1 MIITINSIFEKRQP
15 GESYKSNESASFRF
29 WCCYYTFVSTHP
41 QNFCTFATQHLI
53 PPMEQYFI
61 IDFDSTFTQVEA
73 LDELARISLKNHP
86 DREAIYKQIED
97 LTNASM
103 EGRLSFTES
112 LQARVKLLCANR
124 DHLKMLITHLKK
136 KVSTSFSR
144 NTMFFKN
151 HQDEVLIVS
160 GGFKEFIIP
169 VVTEYHIKKE
179 NIYANTF
186 VFDEDGNIV
195 GYDKENPLSQ
205 EGGKVKL
212 LKELNLQGDIYG
224 IGDGYSDFQ
233 LKESGMIK
241 KFFAFTENIERK
253 SVAEKADH
261 ITPSFDEF
269 LYINKLPRAIS
280 YPKNRIKCLIV
291 GQVDEEALA
300 QMKREGYNLRHRDNI
315 EEKYLDEAGV
325 LFCDEANLPKP
336 EQLANA
342 GRLKVIGCFGR
353 VSRKLA
359 EAACEKGIIIFDDPK
374 ANPRN
379 VDFIPRRVL
388 AFMNEGKTHMSCNF
402 PDLQPPRINNAH
414 RLIHI
419 HKNVPGILAQINE
432 VFANHNINIVGEFLV
447 TNPQIGYVITD
458 VNTGYDT
465 IVLNELKAIEQTIKF
480 RLLY

>member
-1 MIITINSIFEKRQP
+1 MGQ
-15 GESYKSNESASFRF
+15 
-29 WCCYYTFVSTHP
+29 YY
-41 QNFCTFATQHLI
+41 
-53 PPMEQYFI
+53 I

-73 LDELARISLKNHP
+73 LDELARISLKSHP
-86 DREAIYKQIED
+86 DREKIYQQIED
-97 LTNASM
+97 LTNAAM
-103 EGRLSFTES
+103 EGKLSFTDS
-112 LQARVKLLCANR
+112 LEGRVKLLQANR
-124 DHLKMLITHLKK
+124 DHLKQLITHLKK

-144 NTMFFKN
+144 NTVFFKN
-151 HQDEVLIVS
+151 HQNEVLIVS
-160 GGFKEFIIP
+160 GGFKEFITP
-169 VVTEYHIKKE
+169 VVTEYHIRKE

-186 VFDEDGNIV
+186 EFDADGNIV
-195 GYDKENPLSQ
+195 GYDRTNPLSQ

-212 LKELNLQGDIYG
+212 LKELKLEGDIYG

-280 YPKNRIKCLIV
+280 YPKNRIKCLVV
-291 GQVDEEALA
+291 GHIDEEALL
-300 QMKREGYNLRHRDNI
+300 QMRREGYNIRQKDTI
-315 EEKYLDEAGV
+315 EDKYLQEAGI
-325 LFCDEANLPKP
+325 LFCDEANQPSP
-336 EQLANA
+336 EQLENA

-353 VSRKLA
+353 VSSRKISD
-359 EAACEKGIIIFDDPK
+359 AAGENGIIIFDDPK
-374 ANPRN
+374 HNPRN
-379 VDFIPRRVL
+379 VDFIPKRVI
-388 AFMNEGKTHMSCNF
+388 AFMNEGKTHTSCNF

-419 HKNVPGILAQINE
+419 HKNVPGILAKINE
-432 VFANHNINIVGEFLV
+432 VFARHNINIVGEFLV

-458 VNTGYDT
+458 VNAGYDQQ
-465 IVLNELKAIEQTIKF
+465 VLNELKDIEHTIKF

>member
-1 MIITINSIFEKRQP
+1 MS
-15 GESYKSNESASFRF
+15 
-29 WCCYYTFVSTHP
+29 
-41 QNFCTFATQHLI
+41 
-53 PPMEQYFI
+53 QYFI

-86 DREAIYKQIED
+86 DRENIYQQIED

-103 EGRLSFTES
+103 EGRLSFSQS
-112 LQARVKLLCANR
+112 LENRVKLLQANR
-124 DHLKMLITHLKK
+124 EHLKLLISHLKK

-144 NTMFFKN
+144 NTIFFKN

-186 VFDEDGNIV
+186 VFDDDGNIV
-195 GYDKENPLSQ
+195 GYDRENPLSQ
-205 EGGKVKL
+205 EGGKVIL
-212 LKELNLQGDIYG
+212 LKELKLEGDIYG

-280 YPKNRIKCLIV
+280 YPKNRIKCLVV
-291 GQVDEEALA
+291 GDIEEEALA
-300 QMKREGYNLRHRDNI
+300 QMRKEGYNLRVRETI
-315 EEKYLDEAGV
+315 EEKYLEEAGI
-325 LFCDEANLPKP
+325 LFCDEQNQPSP
-336 EQLANA
+336 EQIMHA
-342 GRLKVIGCFGR
+342 GRLKVIGCFGK
-353 VSRKLA
+353 VNRKLS
-359 EAACEKGIIIFDDPK
+359 EAACDNGVIVFDDPK
-374 ANPRN
+374 HNPRN
-379 VDFIPRRVL
+379 DDFLPKRVI
-388 AFMNEGKTHMSCNF
+388 AFMNEGKTHTSCNF
-402 PDLQPPRINNAH
+402 PDLQPPRISNAH

-419 HKNVPGILAQINE
+419 HKNVPGILAKINE
-432 VFANHNINIVGEFLV
+432 IFARHNINIVGEFLV

-458 VNTGYDT
+458 VNTGYDPE
-465 IVLNELKAIEQTIKF
+465 ILNELKAIEHTIKF

>member
-1 MIITINSIFEKRQP
+1 MD
-15 GESYKSNESASFRF
+15 
-29 WCCYYTFVSTHP
+29 
-41 QNFCTFATQHLI
+41 
-53 PPMEQYFI
+53 QYFI

-86 DREAIYKQIED
+86 DREKIYQQIDD

-103 EGRLSFTES
+103 EGRLSFTQS
-112 LQARVKLLCANR
+112 LEARVKLLQANR
-124 DHLKMLITHLKK
+124 DHLKQLITHLKK
-136 KVSTSFSR
+136 KVSISFSR
-144 NTMFFKN
+144 NTIFFKN

-186 VFDEDGNIV
+186 VFDDEGNIV
-195 GYDKENPLSQ
+195 GYDRENPLSQ

-212 LKELNLQGDIYG
+212 LRQMNLEGEIFG

-233 LKESGMIK
+233 LKESGLIK

-280 YPKNRIKCLIV
+280 YPKNRIKCLVV
-291 GQVDEEALA
+291 GDIEEEALA
-300 QMKREGYNLRHRDNI
+300 QMRKEGYNIRQRESI
-315 EEKYLDEAGV
+315 EEKYLQEAGI
-325 LFCDEANLPKP
+325 LFCDEENQPTP
-336 EQLANA
+336 EQLQNA
-342 GRLKVIGCFGR
+342 GRLKVIGIFGKIN
-353 VSRKLA
+353 SRKLA
-359 EAACEKGIIIFDDPK
+359 EVACENGIIIFDDPK
-374 ANPRN
+374 HNPRHD
-379 VDFIPRRVL
+379 DFIPKRVM
-388 AFMNEGKTHMSCNF
+388 AFMNEGKTHTSCNF

-419 HKNVPGILAQINE
+419 HKNVPGILAKIND
-432 VFANHNINIVGEFLV
+432 VFARHNINIVGEFLV

-458 VNTGYDT
+458 VDAGYDT
-465 IVLNELKAIEQTIKF
+465 EVLNELKAIEQTIKF

>member
-1 MIITINSIFEKRQP
+1 MHNQI
-15 GESYKSNESASFRF
+15 
-29 WCCYYTFVSTHP
+29 
-41 QNFCTFATQHLI
+41 
-53 PPMEQYFI
+53 MDQYFI

-86 DREAIYKQIED
+86 DREKIYEQIEE

-103 EGRLSFTES
+103 EGRLSFTQS
-112 LQARVKLLCANR
+112 LEARVKLLEANR
-124 DHLKMLITHLKK
+124 EHLKQLITHLKK

-144 NTMFFKN
+144 NTIFFKN

-160 GGFKEFIIP
+160 GGFKEFITP

-186 VFDEDGNIV
+186 VFDDEGNII
-195 GYDKENPLSQ
+195 GYDRENPLSQ

-212 LKELNLQGDIYG
+212 LKELNLQGEIFG

-280 YPKNRIKCLIV
+280 YPKNRIKCLVV
-291 GQVDEEALA
+291 GNVDEDALA
-300 QMKREGYNLRHRDNI
+300 QMQKEGYNIRQRESI
-315 EEKYLDEAGV
+315 EEKYLEEAGI
-325 LFCDEANLPKP
+325 LFCDEENQPTP
-336 EQLANA
+336 EQLQNA
-342 GRLKVIGCFGR
+342 GRLKAIVIFGKIS
-353 VSRKLA
+353 SRKLG
-359 EAACEKGIIIFDDPK
+359 ETACENGVIIFDDPK
-374 ANPRN
+374 HNPRN
-379 VDFIPRRVL
+379 DDFIPKRVM
-388 AFMNEGKTHMSCNF
+388 AFMNEGKTHTSCNF
-402 PDLQPPRINNAH
+402 PDLQPPRVNNAH

-419 HKNVPGILAQINE
+419 HKNVPGILAKIND
-432 VFANHNINIVGEFLV
+432 VFARHNINIVGEFLV

-465 IVLNELKAIEQTIKF
+465 QVLNELKAIEHTIKF

>member
-1 MIITINSIFEKRQP
+1 MD
-15 GESYKSNESASFRF
+15 
-29 WCCYYTFVSTHP
+29 
-41 QNFCTFATQHLI
+41 
-53 PPMEQYFI
+53 QYFI

-86 DREAIYKQIED
+86 DREKIYQQIED

-103 EGRLSFTES
+103 EGRLSFTQS
-112 LQARVKLLCANR
+112 LEARVKLLQANR
-124 DHLKMLITHLKK
+124 DHLKQLITHLKK

-144 NTMFFKN
+144 NTIFFKN

-186 VFDEDGNIV
+186 VFDDEGNII
-195 GYDKENPLSQ
+195 GYDRENHLSQ

-212 LKELNLQGDIYG
+212 LKELNLPGEIFG

-280 YPKNRIKCLIV
+280 YPKNRIKCLVV
-291 GQVDEEALA
+291 GNIEDEALA
-300 QMKREGYNLRHRDNI
+300 QMRKEGYNIRVQESIQD
-315 EEKYLDEAGV
+315 KYLEEAGI
-325 LFCDEANLPKP
+325 LFCDEENQPTS
-336 EQLANA
+336 EQLQNA
-342 GRLKVIGCFGR
+342 GRLKVIGIFGKIA
-353 VSRKLA
+353 SRKLA
-359 EAACEKGIIIFDDPK
+359 EVACENGIIIFDDPK
-374 ANPRN
+374 HNPRHD
-379 VDFIPRRVL
+379 DFIPKRVM
-388 AFMNEGKTHMSCNF
+388 AFMNEGKTHTSCNF
-402 PDLQPPRINNAH
+402 PDLQPPRIYNAH

-419 HKNVPGILAQINE
+419 HKNVPGILAKIND
-432 VFANHNINIVGEFLV
+432 VFARHNINIVGEFLV

-458 VNTGYDT
+458 VDAGYDT
-465 IVLNELKAIEQTIKF
+465 EVLNELKAIEQTIKF

>member
-1 MIITINSIFEKRQP
+1 MD
-15 GESYKSNESASFRF
+15 
-29 WCCYYTFVSTHP
+29 
-41 QNFCTFATQHLI
+41 
-53 PPMEQYFI
+53 QYFI

-86 DREAIYKQIED
+86 DREKIYKQIED

-103 EGRLSFTES
+103 EGRLSFSES
-112 LQARVKLLCANR
+112 LENRVKLLQANR
-124 DHLKMLITHLKK
+124 EHLKQLISHLKK

-144 NTMFFKN
+144 NTIFFRN

-160 GGFKEFIIP
+160 GGFKEFITP
-169 VVTEYHIKKE
+169 VVTEYYIKKE

-186 VFDEDGNIV
+186 VFDDEGNII
-195 GYDKENPLSQ
+195 GYDRTNPLSQ

-212 LKELNLQGDIYG
+212 LREMNLQGDIYG

-233 LKESGMIK
+233 LKESGIIK

-280 YPKNRIKCLIV
+280 YPKNRIKCLVV
-291 GQVDEEALA
+291 GNIEEDALA
-300 QMKREGYNLRHRDNI
+300 LMRKEGYNIRVKENI
-315 EEKYLDEAGV
+315 EEKYLQEAGI
-325 LFCDEANLPKP
+325 LFCDEEHQPTP
-336 EQLANA
+336 EQLENA
-342 GRLKVIGCFGR
+342 GRLKAIGVFGKIS
-353 VSRKLA
+353 SRKLA
-359 EAACEKGIIIFDDPK
+359 EVACENGIIIFDDPK
-374 ANPRN
+374 HNPRN
-379 VDFIPRRVL
+379 DDFIPRRVI
-388 AFMNEGKTHMSCNF
+388 AFMNEGKTHTSCNF
-402 PDLQPPRINNAH
+402 PDLQPPRVNNAH

-419 HKNVPGILAQINE
+419 HNNVPGILAKIND
-432 VFANHNINIVGEFLV
+432 VFARHNINIVGEFLV

-458 VNTGYDT
+458 VESGYDPG
-465 IVLNELKAIEQTIKF
+465 VLNELKAIEHTIKF